1 MNLAAV
7 TAVTVTPVVEDL
19 VIEDFSAPAAEYY
32 QPGTCICWTPET
44 HAE

>member
-1 MNLAAV
+1 MNLAVV
-7 TAVTVTPVVEDL
+7 TAVSAAPLVEDL
-19 VIEDFSAPAAEYY
+19 VIEDFSAPAADLL